1 VTVLD
6 SSAAVDYLL
15 GSGVAGQVDAL
26 LRDAGPAA
34 APDLLVFEVL
44 AVLRRALGRGEISEQ
59 RALGAIEDL
68 GDLAVELFPTLP
80 LRSRTFELR
89 RNLTAADA
97 LFVALA
103 EFRAEPLV
111 TRDRRLADAAGEHA
125 DADILLLEPL
135 GDGRSE

>member
-1 VTVLD
+1 MTVLD

-15 GSGVAGQVDAL
+15 GSGVAGQVNAL

-44 AVLRRALGRGEISEQ
+44 AVLRRGLGRGEISEQ

-68 GDLAVELFPTLP
+68 GELAVELFPTMP
-80 LRSRTFELR
+80 LRSRAFELR

-97 LFVALA
+97 LFAALA

-111 TRDRRLADAAGEHA
+111 TKDRRLADAASAHTEV
-125 DADILLLEPL
+125 DILLLEQPSN
-135 GDGRSE
+135 DR